1 MCEMCNYDLCSD
13 CVQKV
18 SHSHPLNQVAPSVEK
33 QRDEI
38 VHRAE
43 QSKHD
48 EKETALLIATEKTF
62 GNEEEDSSET
72 DSNSSEADLDNVD
85 DDVDANQWCTLQ

>member
-1 MCEMCNYDLCSD
+1 
-13 CVQKV
+13 
-18 SHSHPLNQVAPSVEK
+18 
-33 QRDEI
+33 

-48 EKETALLIATEKTF
+48 ETETALLIATEKTF